1 MMAEN
6 SPMEWRSNRYMLPC
20 LSLYMKITEVYEV
33 QFICFRWKAA
43 RGTTTT
49 ILQILN
55 SGVLLISN
63 RAAYD
68 RVSRISKFEDKK
80 TSNLLTKFSCP
91 RSSTNTVH
99 VHITVCFSAKNGFSN
114 ARGTDPN
121 WGEWG
126 TDRLSHGSRTST
138 AATCSVCDQGIA
150 AFEWFHY
157 LIMMMMVAV
166 YNLAVY
172 NLLWYIWG
180 SCWPH
185 SSVLHEYDAMEL
197 PIWGKASFF

>member
-1 MMAEN
+1 
-6 SPMEWRSNRYMLPC
+6 MEWRSNRYMLPC

-99 VHITVCFSAKNGFSN
+99 VHIISQKWIFKRSGNGPQLG
-114 ARGTDPN
+114 RVR
-121 WGEWG
+121 
-126 TDRLSHGSRTST
+126 DRLSHGSRTST

-150 AFEWFHY
+150 ACE
-157 LIMMMMVAV
+157 
-166 YNLAVY
+166 
-172 NLLWYIWG
+172 
-180 SCWPH
+180 
-185 SSVLHEYDAMEL
+185 
-197 PIWGKASFF
+197 